1 MLPARIVFAFYVTLV
16 PVVGLAAAIPLAA
29 QTPERSITIPR
40 AERPPELD
48 DFITDGRLGPAP
60 EEPGT
65 AIAVT
70 GDPRGIRI
78 VGFAQRDPGDGDPV
92 SQPTAAYL
100 SYDDA
105 NLYAVFV
112 CHDDRSRVRANV
124 GRREDIGED
133 DRVELYLDTFLDRQ
147 RAYYFAT
154 NPLGVQRDGIR
165 SESTGDIDLSFDQ
178 VWYSDGRVVADGYVV
193 RLAIPFRS
201 LRFRSS
207 GEQTWGVALGRII
220 QRANEEAYW
229 PFITREKQGF
239 IPQFGTMHGLTG
251 ISPGRNLQVNPYG
264 MLARARVF
272 DEDVFG
278 HVNQGDERIGLDA
291 KMVVRDALTLDAT
304 VNPDFS
310 QVETDDPQ
318 VVVNERFEVFYPE
331 KRPFFLE
338 NASYFET
345 PERLFYSRRIIDPGL
360 GLRATGKMGRWA
372 IGALAMNDRA
382 DLVPD
387 EIAQGDD
394 AWIGAARVEREVGEE
409 SAVGFLVTDR
419 EFVNSQRYDRMFSAD
434 ARLRFGENVELVG
447 QAMRSENRE
456 HEGAGFG
463 DWGFRAD
470 ASYDSRAL
478 SSSVGYKEFGPDF
491 AAPLGF
497 VNRSDYRQIDAD
509 GEYIFRP
516 ESELVTEFGP
526 SLSMK
531 WLWDHESGV
540 LQDREVEALF
550 AIELIA
556 ATELEVS
563 RVQAYE
569 LFEGTGF
576 DIYANVVQFKT
587 EWLAWLGGE
596 VQYTWG
602 TDVNHDPAEGL
613 DPERGKATESEIT
626 IFLRP
631 TNQLRVEGGYLHGSL
646 DSERDAERLFTE
658 NKIRSKLNYQFNRE
672 LSLRAIF
679 DVGWEDFNTELVD
692 ADDPRERVWAID
704 LLLTYLLHPGT
715 AVYLGYTD
723 AHENLQV
730 VGSPPDEVIR
740 SKDPDLSI
748 GRQFFI
754 KVSYLV
760 RF

>member
-1 MLPARIVFAFYVTLV
+1 MLPARMTLTLGFA
-16 PVVGLAAAIPLAA
+16 PVLAVGLALAVPLAG
-29 QTPERSITIPR
+29 QTPAQPMTIPR
-40 AERPPELD
+40 AARPPELD
-48 DFITDGRLGPAP
+48 DFITDGRLAVAP
-60 EEPGT
+60 DEPET
-65 AIAVT
+65 PMAVA
-70 GDPRGIRI
+70 GDPRGLRMT
-78 VGFAQRDPGDGDPV
+78 GFSQRDPGDGDPV

-100 SYDDA
+100 SYDNA
-105 NLYAVFV
+105 NLYVVFV
-112 CHDDRSRVRANV
+112 CHDDRARVRANI

-207 GEQTWGVALGRII
+207 GEQTWGIALGRQI
-220 QRANEEAYW
+220 QRANEESYW
-229 PFITREKQGF
+229 PFITRERQGF
-239 IPQFGTMHGLTG
+239 VPQFGSMEGLTG
-251 ISPGRNLQVNPYG
+251 ISPGRNMQVNPYA

-272 DEDVFG
+272 DEDALG

-345 PERLFYSRRIIDPGL
+345 REQLFYSRRIIDPGV
-360 GLRATGKMGRWA
+360 GLRSTGKVGPWV

-382 DLVPD
+382 ALEAD
-387 EIAQGDD
+387 EPAAGND
-394 AWIGAARVEREVGEE
+394 AWIGVARVERQLGEE
-409 SAVGFLVTDR
+409 SAAGFLVTDR
-419 EFVNSQRYDRMFSAD
+419 EFLNSQKYDRMFSAD
-434 ARLRFGENVELVG
+434 ARLRFGDNLELLG

-456 HEGAGFG
+456 HEGEGFG

-470 ASYDSRAL
+470 ASYDSRAF

-497 VNRSDYRQIDAD
+497 VNRSDYRQIDGD

-526 SLSMK
+526 KLSMK

-540 LQDREVEALF
+540 LQDREVEVLF
-550 AIELIA
+550 AMEAIG
-556 ATELEVS
+556 ATEIEIS

-569 LFEGTGF
+569 LFEEIGF
-576 DIYANVVQFKT
+576 DIYSNVLQFKT

-596 VQYTWG
+596 VVYMWG

-613 DPERGKATESEIT
+613 DPERGKAAESEIT

-631 TNQLRVEGGYLHGSL
+631 TNQLRLEGGYVHGSL
-646 DSERDAERLFTE
+646 DTEQTSERMFTE

-715 AVYLGYTD
+715 ALYLGYTD
-723 AHENLQV
+723 AHENLQT
-730 VGSPPDEVIR
+730 VGSPPEEVIR
-740 SKDPDLSI
+740 SKDPDLSV
-748 GRQFFI
+748 GRQIFI
-754 KVSYLV
+754 KVAYLL